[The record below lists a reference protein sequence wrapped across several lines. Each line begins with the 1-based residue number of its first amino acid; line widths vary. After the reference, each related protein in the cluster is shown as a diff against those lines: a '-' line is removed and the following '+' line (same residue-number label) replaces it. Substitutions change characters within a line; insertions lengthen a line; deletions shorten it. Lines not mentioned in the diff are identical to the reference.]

1 MKILILLL
9 SLLFIA
15 SCAQAIG
22 PVGST
27 HQHAIFK
34 VFIEGNQI
42 NFSQDKYMVRSQYV
56 HIESGDGE
64 TIHKHA
70 TGITIGYFFK
80 TINFD
85 FDKKC
90 FKTDSGENLC
100 NDNENTLKFYING
113 IKSEEYGNH
122 EIKDG
127 EKYLITYGN
136 ESEEEIQKQLES
148 FA

>member
-15 SCAQAIG
+15 SCAPSIG

-34 VFIEGNQI
+34 VFIEGKQI
-42 NFSQDKYMVRSQYV
+42 NFSQDRYMVRSPYV
-56 HIESGDGE
+56 HIEDGDGM

-90 FKTDSGENLC
+90 FKMDSGENLC

-113 IKSEEYGNH
+113 VKSEEYGNH
-122 EIKDG
+122 EIKDE

-136 ESEEEIQKQLES
+136 ESGEEIQKQLES

>member
-1 MKILILLL
+1 MKILILLAF
-9 SLLFIA
+9 LLFIA
-15 SCAQAIG
+15 SCASSIG

-27 HQHAIFK
+27 HQHAVFK
-34 VFIEGNQI
+34 VFIEEKQI
-42 NFSQDKYMVRSQYV
+42 NFSENKYMVRSQYV
-56 HIESGDGE
+56 HIEGGDGE

-70 TGITIGYFFK
+70 TGVTIGYFLK
-80 TINFD
+80 TLNFD
-85 FDKKC
+85 FDKNC
-90 FKTDSGENLC
+90 IKTDSGENLC
-100 NDNENTLKFYING
+100 NDNGNTLKFYING
-113 IKSEEYGNH
+113 IKSREYDGH